1 MTSAKGNDRLRAALI
16 PFASSHPFL
25 TAFAHTLGKKKK
37 AGLSTAQP
45 LSLSFNLEE
54 KDMKKSLFGFV
65 GYAYTIRV
73 PCELS
78 VNFSLAL
85 FEKNTR
91 IF

>member
-1 MTSAKGNDRLRAALI
+1 
-16 PFASSHPFL
+16 
-25 TAFAHTLGKKKK
+25 
-37 AGLSTAQP
+37 
-45 LSLSFNLEE
+45 
-54 KDMKKSLFGFV
+54 MKKSLFGFV

-78 VNFSLAL
+78 VNFFLAL